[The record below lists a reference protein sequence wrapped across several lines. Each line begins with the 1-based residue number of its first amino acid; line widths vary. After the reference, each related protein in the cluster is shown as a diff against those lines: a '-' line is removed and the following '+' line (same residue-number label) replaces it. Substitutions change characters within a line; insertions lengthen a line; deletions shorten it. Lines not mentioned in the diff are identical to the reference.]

1 MASHSDVAEAERIT
15 LHHLDTA
22 WRDHLAEIAM
32 LRDGIH
38 LVGLGGLNPIDE
50 ITSRIDEAIIETF
63 RAVPMGPAGID
74 LEQEGLRGPA
84 STWTYLVNDDSTADH
99 LANLLTGNRDMG
111 MNVGAGLM
119 WPLLGLWIAARKL
132 TQRRR

>member
-1 MASHSDVAEAERIT
+1 
-15 LHHLDTA
+15 
-22 WRDHLAEIAM
+22 
-32 LRDGIH
+32 
-38 LVGLGGLNPIDE
+38 
-50 ITSRIDEAIIETF
+50 
-63 RAVPMGPAGID
+63 MGRP
-74 LEQEGLRGPA
+74 LRGPN
-84 STWTYLVNDDSTADH
+84 LVNDDSTADH

>member
-1 MASHSDVAEAERIT
+1 MARPSGRDRHAEGRDTPGRSWRSESDRRARV
-15 LHHLDTA
+15 
-22 WRDHLAEIAM
+22 
-32 LRDGIH
+32 
-38 LVGLGGLNPIDE
+38 
-50 ITSRIDEAIIETF
+50 SFDEAIIETF

-74 LEQEGLRGPA
+74 LEQEGLRGSA